1 VADRLYPHNFVRETV
16 LTGCGWPYRCRCGL
30 GSPTLTGNADEQD
43 NCPAAMRDHIAELS
57 RLAFRDLTRAWL
69 GPELLAPNVG
79 EQVAL
84 LGGKS

>member
-1 VADRLYPHNFVRETV
+1 
-16 LTGCGWPYRCRCGL
+16 
-30 GSPTLTGNADEQD
+30 
-43 NCPAAMRDHIAELS
+43 MRDHIAELS